1 MKPLAMAYQPDEEE
15 GARKNVSTPPRAATV
30 RLARSLRYWLSVL
43 QPVFG
48 LIQAAAAVVSIVI
61 AYHTVV
67 EERHA
72 LQERAEHAETERR
85 QEIVNRLSAL
95 FLQSADNL
103 TPEEAAGILSAREIM
118 FINQKLAEKGESWRL
133 PLSPKF
139 PK

>member
-1 MKPLAMAYQPDEEE
+1 MADQPDAET
-15 GARKNVSTPPRAATV
+15 GAPKDGSTSPRPV
-30 RLARSLRYWLSVL
+30 RIRLARSLRYWLSVL

-61 AYHTVV
+61 AYHTVI

-72 LQERAEHAETERR
+72 QQERAEHAEAERR
-85 QEIVNRLSAL
+85 QQIVNRLSAL
-95 FLQSADNL
+95 YLQSADNL

-133 PLSPKF
+133 PLSPGF